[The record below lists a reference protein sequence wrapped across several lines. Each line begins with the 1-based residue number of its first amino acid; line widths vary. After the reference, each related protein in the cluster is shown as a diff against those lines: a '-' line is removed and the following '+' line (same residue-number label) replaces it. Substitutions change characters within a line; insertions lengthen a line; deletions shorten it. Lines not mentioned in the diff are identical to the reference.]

1 MERRSSPPR
10 SRWRPRTTTV
20 EIIPLFHGDER
31 LGVMVAFIDVTRPHA
46 TSNQLEQARRELETA
61 YEEIQS
67 TVEELETTNEELQS
81 TNEELETT
89 NEELQSTNEE
99 LETMNEELQS
109 TNQEL
114 STVNTELEERTGQLN
129 QSNSFFESVLESIRA
144 AVIVL
149 AEDLSIETW
158 NSLAEET
165 FGLSAA
171 EVEGKNLLAR
181 LRAPSRRVAPGDPRL
196 HERRSG
202 LRRGDARCHKSSW
215 STDSQQGGLQPDEG
229 RDRGCARR
237 HPLDRGDPRMRL
249 EARRYG

>member
-46 TSNQLEQARRELETA
+46 TSNQLERARRELETA

-67 TVEELETTNEELQS
+67 TV
-81 TNEELETT
+81 EELETT

-129 QSNSFFESVLESIRA
+129 QSNSFFESVLESMRA

-171 EVEGKNLLAR
+171 EVEGKNLFSLDFGLPVDE
-181 LRAPSRRVAPGDPRL
+181 LRQAIRDCM
-196 HERRSG
+196 SG
-202 LRRGDARCHKSSW
+202 AAAFVEATLDATNRRGRPIRSKVVCSQMKDETGDAHGVILLIEEIR
-215 STDSQQGGLQPDEG
+215 E
-229 RDRGCARR
+229 
-237 HPLDRGDPRMRL
+237 
-249 EARRYG
+249 

>member
-81 TNEELETT
+81 TNEELET
-89 NEELQSTNEE
+89 
-99 LETMNEELQS
+99 MNEELQS

-129 QSNSFFESVLESIRA
+129 QSNSFFESVLESMRA

-171 EVEGKNLLAR
+171 EVEGKNLFSLDFGLPVDE
-181 LRAPSRRVAPGDPRL
+181 LRQAIRDCM
-196 HERRSG
+196 SG
-202 LRRGDARCHKSSW
+202 AAAFVEATLDATNRRGRPIRSKVVCSQMKDETGDAHGVILLIEEIR
-215 STDSQQGGLQPDEG
+215 E
-229 RDRGCARR
+229 
-237 HPLDRGDPRMRL
+237 
-249 EARRYG
+249 

>member
-67 TVEELETTNEELQS
+67 TVEELETTNEEL
-81 TNEELETT
+81 ETT
-89 NEELQSTNEE
+89 
-99 LETMNEELQS
+99 NEELQS

-129 QSNSFFESVLESIRA
+129 QSNSFFESVLESMRA

-171 EVEGKNLLAR
+171 EVEGKNLFSLDFGLPVDE
-181 LRAPSRRVAPGDPRL
+181 LRQAIRDCM
-196 HERRSG
+196 SG
-202 LRRGDARCHKSSW
+202 AAAFVEATLDATNRRGRPIRSKVVCSQMKDETGDAHGVILLIEEIR
-215 STDSQQGGLQPDEG
+215 E
-229 RDRGCARR
+229 
-237 HPLDRGDPRMRL
+237 
-249 EARRYG
+249 

>member
-81 TNEELETT
+81 TN
-89 NEELQSTNEE
+89 
-99 LETMNEELQS
+99 
-109 TNQEL
+109 QEL

-129 QSNSFFESVLESIRA
+129 QSNSFFESVLESMRA

-171 EVEGKNLLAR
+171 EVEGKNLFSLDVGLPVDE
-181 LRAPSRRVAPGDPRL
+181 LRQAIRDCM
-196 HERRSG
+196 SG
-202 LRRGDARCHKSSW
+202 AAAFVEATLDATNRRGRPIRSKVVCSQMKDETGDAHGVILLIEEIR
-215 STDSQQGGLQPDEG
+215 E
-229 RDRGCARR
+229 
-237 HPLDRGDPRMRL
+237 
-249 EARRYG
+249 

>member
-46 TSNQLEQARRELETA
+46 TSNQLERARRELETA

-89 NEELQSTNEE
+89 NEEP
-99 LETMNEELQS
+99 QS

-114 STVNTELEERTGQLN
+114 SIVNTELEERTGQLN
-129 QSNSFFESVLESIRA
+129 QSNSFFESVLESMRA

-171 EVEGKNLLAR
+171 EVEGKNLFSLDFGLPVDE
-181 LRAPSRRVAPGDPRL
+181 LRQAIRDCM
-196 HERRSG
+196 SG
-202 LRRGDARCHKSSW
+202 AAAFVEATLDATNRRGRPIRSKVVCSQMKDETGDAHGVILLIEEIR
-215 STDSQQGGLQPDEG
+215 E
-229 RDRGCARR
+229 
-237 HPLDRGDPRMRL
+237 
-249 EARRYG
+249 

>member
-81 TNEELETT
+81 TN
-89 NEELQSTNEE
+89 
-99 LETMNEELQS
+99 
-109 TNQEL
+109 QEL

-129 QSNSFFESVLESIRA
+129 QSNSFFESVLESMRA

-171 EVEGKNLLAR
+171 EVEGKNLFSLDFGLPVDE
-181 LRAPSRRVAPGDPRL
+181 LRQAIRDCM
-196 HERRSG
+196 SG
-202 LRRGDARCHKSSW
+202 AAAFVEATLDATNRRGRPIRSKVVCSQMKDETGDAHGVILLIEEIR
-215 STDSQQGGLQPDEG
+215 E
-229 RDRGCARR
+229 
-237 HPLDRGDPRMRL
+237 
-249 EARRYG
+249 

>member
-46 TSNQLEQARRELETA
+46 TSNQLERARRELETA

-81 TNEELETT
+81 TNEELET
-89 NEELQSTNEE
+89 
-99 LETMNEELQS
+99 MNEELQS
-109 TNQEL
+109 TNQERP
-114 STVNTELEERTGQLN
+114 TVNTELEERTGQLN
-129 QSNSFFESVLESIRA
+129 QSNSFFESVLESMRA

-171 EVEGKNLLAR
+171 EVEGKNLFSLDVGLPVDE
-181 LRAPSRRVAPGDPRL
+181 LRQAIRDCM
-196 HERRSG
+196 SG
-202 LRRGDARCHKSSW
+202 AAAFVEATLDATNRRGRPIRSKVVCSRMKDETGDAHGVILLIEEIR
-215 STDSQQGGLQPDEG
+215 E
-229 RDRGCARR
+229 
-237 HPLDRGDPRMRL
+237 
-249 EARRYG
+249 

>member
-1 MERRSSPPR
+1 
-10 SRWRPRTTTV
+10 
-20 EIIPLFHGDER
+20 
-31 LGVMVAFIDVTRPHA
+31 MVAFIDVTRPHA

-99 LETMNEELQS
+99 L
-109 TNQEL
+109 

-171 EVEGKNLLAR
+171 EVEGKNLFSLDFGLPVDE
-181 LRAPSRRVAPGDPRL
+181 LRQAIRDCM
-196 HERRSG
+196 SG
-202 LRRGDARCHKSSW
+202 AAAFVEATLDATNRRGRPIRSKVVCSQMKDETGDAHGVILLIEEIR
-215 STDSQQGGLQPDEG
+215 E
-229 RDRGCARR
+229 
-237 HPLDRGDPRMRL
+237 
-249 EARRYG
+249 